1 MPPLILHNVPEDECY
16 VGEDGIKRPYAML
29 FPGNDGNPA
38 AARVRRTVPET
49 GSFGKSTRRSR
60 SRTGTPALKK
70 EDPTLAAADAIFAA
84 TFARRAAATSDSG
97 PSQRKSSIPSSLSQN
112 NIRDNN
118 ALVAI
123 DGNAGQSSR
132 FVHKEPTEV
141 ILRGFTPEHQWA
153 AIAEYER
160 IAGHICEDY
169 PRDAPLDQRRYK
181 TDLRDPVVLR
191 RRPMTIEEKTK
202 ALKYAGGKHWIKITF
217 ESAEA
222 ADAAIEASPQAV
234 LGYFVHAELYRGAPP
249 AKDELGVSTVTSERS
264 SRLNSNRHRFD
275 PGPFLPGAERPLQQ
289 SGLPRS
295 WTTPEMSQITRSV
308 HFEDRAQS
316 PEGSQA
322 TSHTIDTTTLTSST
336 VMGGNLALQQRPS
349 SADSA
354 TPEAPSLYCRKIPTA
369 QRLQLLP
376 ADQALLP
383 QKSYT
388 QQVLSNI
395 PLLNWFSADIIG
407 DTVPRTETGEFDW
420 ANASL
425 YWRWIYWF
433 DTYLGI
439 FGVVGGEKDD

>member
-1 MPPLILHNVPEDECY
+1 MPPLILHNVPDEECY
-16 VGEDGIKRPYAML
+16 IGEDGVKRPYAML

-38 AARVRRTVPET
+38 ASRVRRTVPET

-84 TFARRAAATSDSG
+84 TFARRAAATSESG
-97 PSQRKSSIPSSLSQN
+97 TSQRKSSIPSSLSQTN
-112 NIRDNN
+112 LRDSN

-123 DGNAGQSSR
+123 DGNAATSSR

-153 AIAEYER
+153 AIGEYER

-169 PRDAPLDQRRYK
+169 PRDAPIDQRRYK
-181 TDLRDPVVLR
+181 TDLRDPAVLR
-191 RRPMTIEEKTK
+191 RRPMTIEEKAK

-234 LGYFVHAELYRGAPP
+234 LGHLVHAELYRGAPP
-249 AKDELGVSTVTSERS
+249 AKDELGISTIPSDRS
-264 SRLNSNRHRFD
+264 RSNANKHRFD
-275 PGPFLPGAERPLQQ
+275 PSPLLPDVERPRQQ
-289 SGLPRS
+289 AGLPRS
-295 WTTPEMSQITRSV
+295 WTTPEMSQIGRSV
-308 HFEDRAQS
+308 HFEERGQS
-316 PEGSQA
+316 PEGSLA
-322 TSHTIDTTTLTSST
+322 TSHTIDTTTLTTST
-336 VMGGNLALQQRPS
+336 VTGGNLALQQRPS
-349 SADSA
+349 SPGSA
-354 TPEAPSLYCRKIPTA
+354 TSETPSLFCRKIPTA
-369 QRLQLLP
+369 HRLQLLP

-388 QQVLSNI
+388 QQVLSKI

-407 DTVPRTETGEFDW
+407 DTVPRTDTGEFDW
-420 ANASL
+420 AKASL
-425 YWRWIYWF
+425 YWRLIYWS

-439 FGVVGGEKDD
+439 FGLVGGEKDD

>member
-29 FPGNDGNPA
+29 FSGSDGNPGV
-38 AARVRRTVPET
+38 ARIRRTVPET

-84 TFARRAAATSDSG
+84 TFARRAAATSESG
-97 PSQRKSSIPSSLSQN
+97 QRKSSIQPSLSQTN
-112 NIRDNN
+112 LRDNN

-123 DGNAGQSSR
+123 DGNAGSSSR

-191 RRPMTIEEKTK
+191 RRPLTKEEKAK

-222 ADAAIEASPQAV
+222 AELAIEASPQPV
-234 LGYFVHAELYRGAPP
+234 LGHYVAAELYRGAPP
-249 AKDELGVSTVTSERS
+249 AQDEPGISTVPSTRS
-264 SRLNSNRHRFD
+264 SRSNANKHRFD
-275 PGPFLPGAERPLQQ
+275 LGPLLPGAERPLQQ

-295 WTTPEMSQITRSV
+295 WTTPEMSQIGRSV
-308 HFEDRAQS
+308 HFEDRGQS

-322 TSHTIDTTTLTSST
+322 TSHTVDTTTLTTST
-336 VMGGNLALQQRPS
+336 VMGGSLAFQQRPS
-349 SADSA
+349 SAGTA
-354 TPEAPSLYCRKIPTA
+354 APEAPSLYCSKIPTA

-420 ANASL
+420 AKASL
-425 YWRWIYWF
+425 YWRMIYWF